1 MKESIVVHAQ
11 QILGALVMLGFTVRL
26 QNPAHGVY
34 EISYQQRI
42 RGRLWEWQTQVQA
55 VELFHQRGT
64 PEEIAARYRARVNKE
79 IAARYR
85 TRVDSARLSLIQYRT
100 KNEDPTE
107 PANA

>member
-1 MKESIVVHAQ
+1 MKESVVVHAQ
-11 QILGALVMLGFTVRL
+11 QILGALVMQGFTVRL

-42 RGRLWEWQTQVQA
+42 RGGLWGRLWGRRWEWETLVQA

-64 PEEIAARYRARVNKE
+64 PTQIAARYYAE
-79 IAARYR
+79 MAAARTAASR
-85 TRVDSARLSLIQYRT
+85 RFA
-100 KNEDPTE
+100 KNEDPEE

>member
-34 EISYQQRI
+34 EISYQQRV
-42 RGRLWEWQTQVQA
+42 LDKPWEWQTQVQA

-64 PEEIAARYRARVNKE
+64 PEEIAARYRARV
-79 IAARYR
+79 
-85 TRVDSARLSLIQYRT
+85 DSARLSLIQYRT